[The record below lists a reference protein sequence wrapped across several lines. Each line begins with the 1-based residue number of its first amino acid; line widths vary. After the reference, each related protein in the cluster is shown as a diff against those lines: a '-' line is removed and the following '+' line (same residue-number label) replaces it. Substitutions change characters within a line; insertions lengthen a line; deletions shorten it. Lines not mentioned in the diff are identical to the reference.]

1 MASMKVV
8 LPAPFGPMR
17 PTQLAG
23 LDAEVHV
30 DDRADAAEADGQRM
44 CLEDRC
50 HSATL
55 RAAVRDCETITRI
68 INNMLNSRVKRCYCR
83 LAVTANIHSWITKDG
98 RVTNVA
104 LTHARRT

>member
-1 MASMKVV
+1 MKVV
-8 LPAPFGPMR
+8 LPAPLGPIR
-17 PTQLAG
+17 PDELTG
-23 LDAEVHV
+23 LDPEVDV

-68 INNMLNSRVKRCYCR
+68 INNMLNSRAKRCYCR
-83 LAVTANIHSWITKDG
+83 LAVTANIHSWITRDG